1 MTLAGI
7 ELAYLIK
14 EIGEKTQGC
23 YVSNIYG
30 INRNSLLFKMRH
42 PDKPDTMLMI
52 SSIGLWTTSKKI
64 DPIEPNKLLRRLRS
78 DLLRS
83 KIEKIEQVGTER
95 IAYLTFSNFDN
106 RFVLIIEFF
115 GEGNI
120 LLCNYNKKI
129 LALMHSI
136 DVRHRQLRVG
146 LEYKPPPQDGIDIIN
161 LEKKEFK
168 EALLTSTSIG
178 KIIGRSLGLPK
189 KYVEEI
195 IRLSSIDRAKPSN
208 EISEEEFEALFDVI
222 KTTVSSVINGTHDP
236 TIITDGE
243 ESDVFPIRFSDD
255 NTKAREVSSF
265 NEGLDIIFTEQI
277 LQKGKSLYS
286 KEAEK
291 RISELQNRLEEQKN
305 AIRIVQ
311 EKSKNIADV
320 ANLLFSLQSEG
331 KSKLSD
337 PKVIEV
343 MKNQDAEL
351 IKEKGISMVKIN
363 DAKVRIEPDAPLPS
377 IASILFDE
385 SKKQK
390 GAIGSI
396 EKLIKKTED
405 TLEKTIA
412 KGEIAKGAV
421 GFSDIRKKSW
431 YERYRWF
438 FTSDGM
444 LAVGGRDSSSNSAL
458 VRKHMENDDKIF
470 HAEING
476 SPFFILKDRSES
488 LMPLSL
494 EETAQATVC
503 FSRAW
508 QVSGHG
514 LSSFW
519 VKPDQIKKAAPTG
532 QSMGKG
538 SFMIYGTRNFIKVAS
553 LKLAV
558 GILKE
563 DENFLLVSG
572 PVEPIKENCL
582 CYVIIEPGGSP
593 ISDVAKKIRAEFNKS
608 DDKFQKLF
616 VVDDYV
622 RALPTGSSKITS
634 TGTQKLI

>member
-146 LEYKPPPQDGIDIIN
+146 LEYKPPPQDGIDIID

-208 EISEEEFEALFDVI
+208 EISEDEFEA
-222 KTTVSSVINGTHDP
+222 
-236 TIITDGE
+236 
-243 ESDVFPIRFSDD
+243 
-255 NTKAREVSSF
+255 
-265 NEGLDIIFTEQI
+265 
-277 LQKGKSLYS
+277 
-286 KEAEK
+286 
-291 RISELQNRLEEQKN
+291 
-305 AIRIVQ
+305 
-311 EKSKNIADV
+311 
-320 ANLLFSLQSEG
+320 
-331 KSKLSD
+331 
-337 PKVIEV
+337 
-343 MKNQDAEL
+343 
-351 IKEKGISMVKIN
+351 
-363 DAKVRIEPDAPLPS
+363 
-377 IASILFDE
+377 
-385 SKKQK
+385 
-390 GAIGSI
+390 
-396 EKLIKKTED
+396 
-405 TLEKTIA
+405 
-412 KGEIAKGAV
+412 
-421 GFSDIRKKSW
+421 
-431 YERYRWF
+431 
-438 FTSDGM
+438 
-444 LAVGGRDSSSNSAL
+444 
-458 VRKHMENDDKIF
+458 
-470 HAEING
+470 
-476 SPFFILKDRSES
+476 
-488 LMPLSL
+488 
-494 EETAQATVC
+494 
-503 FSRAW
+503 
-508 QVSGHG
+508 
-514 LSSFW
+514 
-519 VKPDQIKKAAPTG
+519 
-532 QSMGKG
+532 
-538 SFMIYGTRNFIKVAS
+538 
-553 LKLAV
+553 
-558 GILKE
+558 
-563 DENFLLVSG
+563 
-572 PVEPIKENCL
+572 
-582 CYVIIEPGGSP
+582 
-593 ISDVAKKIRAEFNKS
+593 
-608 DDKFQKLF
+608 
-616 VVDDYV
+616 
-622 RALPTGSSKITS
+622 
-634 TGTQKLI
+634 